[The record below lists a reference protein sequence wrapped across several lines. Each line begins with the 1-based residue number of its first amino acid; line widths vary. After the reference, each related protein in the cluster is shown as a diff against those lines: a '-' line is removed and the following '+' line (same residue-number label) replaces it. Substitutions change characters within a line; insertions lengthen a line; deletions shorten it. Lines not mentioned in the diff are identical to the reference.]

1 MRTVLDRTEQ
11 RRNGYP
17 IVFKVSM
24 SCSGYRL
31 CDLLQ
36 WNVLQE
42 IQIYR
47 RQAAATLNGRQ
58 AAVTLN
64 GRQAAVTLNGRQA
77 AVTSHSLVKCLAITR
92 CRILFSSEFITARFI
107 TAEVYNRPG
116 L

>member
-64 GRQAAVTLNGRQA
+64 GRQAAVT
-77 AVTSHSLVKCLAITR
+77 SHSLVKCLAITR